1 MKHILRHDI
10 FPPLEVHD
18 NSLWIFILLVIA
30 GVSVISIV
38 WIWLLKRYRFNKDRN
53 FKNYLKILKKCDL
66 TQARASAYSIS
77 YYGRLLA
84 QSEEENFLLESLIA
98 ELEFYKYKK
107 NTPELS
113 LELKEQFF
121 IFVDKIESKYV

>member
-1 MKHILRHDI
+1 MKHKLRYDI

-30 GVSVISIV
+30 GVSVISIA
-38 WIWLLKRYRFNKDRN
+38 WILLFKRYHSSRDKN
-53 FKNYLKILKKCDL
+53 FKKYLKTLKNCDL
-66 TQARASAYSIS
+66 TQARISAYRLS

-84 QSEEENFLLESLIA
+84 QTEEEKDLLKSLVA

-107 NTPELS
+107 NAPELS
-113 LELKEQFF
+113 SELKEQFF
-121 IFVDKIESKYV
+121 IFLSKIESKYV